1 MLDRRK
7 TSQSESWTTS
17 VSDMLGTWR
26 FALESSGI
34 EWNCRMSEV
43 HGRGGA
49 EGSSG
54 RAEEDSVGIG
64 GTHGGGYSA
73 QLRPIRWVQQ
83 LARPP
88 GRLWQWSPP
97 HAPQLAGQHT
107 RWPLSAIPPSG
118 HENECSIAWCLCF
131 RNEEE
136 EKNLSGRPA
145 RGQEKKETQV
155 FF

>member
-7 TSQSESWTTS
+7 TLQSESWTTS

-49 EGSSG
+49 EESSG
-54 RAEEDSVGIG
+54 RAEEDSVGNV
-64 GTHGGGYSA
+64 GGYSA

-83 LARPP
+83 LALPP

-118 HENECSIAWCLCF
+118 DTEGC
-131 RNEEE
+131 R
-136 EKNLSGRPA
+136 
-145 RGQEKKETQV
+145 
-155 FF
+155 